1 VDDVPAAESTDARVL
16 ERERQE
22 RMQAAKAA
30 LGRAIERLPPEDS
43 LIVRLHF
50 YEGFTVAD
58 VARAVGI
65 PQKPLYTR
73 MKRLLEALS
82 KDLEAQGI
90 GPEYRDWLD
99 FAPP

>member
-1 VDDVPAAESTDARVL
+1 VR
-16 ERERQE
+16 
-22 RMQAAKAA
+22 AAKAA

-50 YEGFTVAD
+50 YEAFTIAD

-65 PQKPLYTR
+65 PQKPLYVR
-73 MKRLLEALS
+73 MKRLLEALA
-82 KDLEAQGI
+82 KDLEAHGI